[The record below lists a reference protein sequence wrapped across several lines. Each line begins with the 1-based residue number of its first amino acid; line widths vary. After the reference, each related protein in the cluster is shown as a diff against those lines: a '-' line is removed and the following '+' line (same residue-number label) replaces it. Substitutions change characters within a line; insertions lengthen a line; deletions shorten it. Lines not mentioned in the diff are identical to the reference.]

1 MITLAPITE
10 DSLIINFDDKIDLS
24 ITKIIMQL
32 VELLK
37 PGSSSDFFPNIIKE
51 NILEITPSYT
61 RLFIQYR
68 ASQLKYEDIDAE
80 LQRWTKTHSSLQKKT
95 LSCLHELPVY
105 YHREV
110 GLDLPHLAQH
120 HQLTQ
125 KEIIQYHSQKEY
137 HVYAIGFAPG
147 FAFLGEVDAQIAT
160 PRRDSPRLNIPA
172 GSVGIAEQQ
181 TAVYPNNTPGGWN
194 IIGNCPLTLFD
205 ITSSPM
211 SPFTIGDRVKF
222 NPITRIDFLAL
233 GGHIDKN
240 WK

>member
-1 MITLAPITE
+1 MITVRPITE
-10 DSLIINFDDKIDLS
+10 DSLIINFDDKIHLS
-24 ITKIIMQL
+24 ITKTIMQL
-32 VELLK
+32 VEQLK
-37 PGSSSDFFPNIIKE
+37 TDSSSDFFSNKIKE
-51 NILEITPSYT
+51 NLLEITPSYT

-68 ASQLKYEDIDAE
+68 ASQLQYEDINAE
-80 LQRWTKTHSSLQKKT
+80 LQRWIKTHSSSQKEPCA
-95 LSCLHELPVY
+95 SLHELPVY
-105 YHREV
+105 YHTEV
-110 GLDLPHLAQH
+110 GLDLPHLAQQ

-137 HVYAIGFAPG
+137 RVYAIGFAPG
-147 FAFLGEVDAQIAT
+147 FAFLGEVDPRIAT

-194 IIGNCPLTLFD
+194 IIGNCPLALFD

-211 SPFTIGDRVKF
+211 SPFRVGDKVKF
-222 NPITRIDFLAL
+222 NPVSRNEFLQL
-233 GGHIDKN
+233 GGRVCTN